1 MILPRDEDLL
11 DDLEAGLKYITVR
24 HATGT
29 FYPSRRV
36 AQRRLQSLWEQKQL
50 LRFATGRLSEY
61 IYHLP
66 NRKPAGQIRHLNA
79 CLDLWH
85 TLKVSGRLSW
95 WVTERDYLHHVDGSD
110 RVIRPDA
117 AFAIID
123 DKDATVE
130 TVYTYEFEPSR
141 TPSDV
146 ARAKV
151 PLYEQ
156 WLRSGAYK
164 DDPGVFPL
172 VFVHIP
178 RKDRVA
184 AVQEAIDKRKEK
196 TRWIVSAE
204 TDCLIASAPR
214 NECVCGSGVR
224 WKREALC

>member
-24 HATGT
+24 HSTGT

-36 AQRRLQSLWEQKQL
+36 AQRRLQSMFEQRLL

-66 NRKPAGQIRHLNA
+66 NRKPSGQIRHLNA

-85 TLKVSGRLSW
+85 MLKSSGRLSW
-95 WVTERDYLHHVDGSD
+95 WVTERDYSHHIGGSD

-117 AFAIID
+117 VFALID
-123 DKDATVE
+123 SDNYE
-130 TVYTYEFEPSR
+130 TVYAYEYEPSR
-141 TPSDV
+141 TPADV

-156 WLRSGAYK
+156 WLRSGAWQ
-164 DDPGVFPL
+164 DDPGAFPS

-178 RKDRVA
+178 RVDRVE
-184 AVQEAIDKRKEK
+184 AVKEAIETRRSK
-196 TRWIVSAE
+196 TERWIINAKA
-204 TDCLIASAPR
+204 DCLIANPR
-214 NECVCGSGVR
+214 RTESINGSSIR
-224 WKREALC
+224 WSHR